1 SPQERSWKR
10 RFRLLGDT
18 RYWDRVAVRS
28 LADEV
33 GRIVRAKLL
42 SPKWVEEMKR
52 HGYKGAGNI
61 SKIEEGLRGL
71 RLGGND
77 PGG

>member
-1 SPQERSWKR
+1 
-10 RFRLLGDT
+10 
-18 RYWDRVAVRS
+18 
-28 LADEV
+28 V
-33 GRIVRAKLL
+33 GRVVRAKLL

-52 HGYKGAGNI
+52 HGYKGADNI